1 MTGPRVIFP
10 DPRMVALDIIRDF
23 QPTVKAGTIDPED
36 RDRAHQGLP
45 YTKVSVDGGAGRYPI
60 TSNARVRVSVWA
72 ESESEAVNLAMTFR
86 AVLESFPGSESVR
99 HLGNSNDPLPATD
112 PDNARPM
119 AFFSIDIR
127 LRPIPF

>member
-1 MTGPRVIFP
+1 MKPRVIFP
-10 DPRMVALDIIRDF
+10 DPRLVALGILRSF
-23 QPTVKAGTIDPED
+23 QPTIKAGTIDPEQ
-36 RDRAHQGLP
+36 RDKDKQGLP
-45 YTKVSVDGGAGRYPI
+45 YTKVSVDGGTGQYPV

-72 ESESEAVNLAMTFR
+72 ASDKDAVDKAQLYR
-86 AVLESFPGSESVR
+86 AVLESFPGDASVR
-99 HLGNSNDPLPATD
+99 SLGNSNAPLPATD

>member
-1 MTGPRVIFP
+1 MKPRVLFS
-10 DPRMVALDIIRDF
+10 DPRMVALGILRAF
-23 QPTVKAGTIDPED
+23 QPTIKAGTIDPEQ
-36 RDRAHQGLP
+36 RDKDKQGLP
-45 YTKVSVDGGAGRYPI
+45 YVKVSVDGGTGTYPA
-60 TSNARVRVSVWA
+60 TSNARVRISVWA
-72 ESESEAVNLAMTFR
+72 ASDKAAFDAAMTYR
-86 AVLESFPGSESVR
+86 AVLESYPGDASVR